1 MNIRLKKKTL
11 TLLSVAENILT
22 EHNSHTFSNFNHRT
36 STTLTPTPSATSI
49 TEPQQLSHLQQLQSH
64 NLSQQLSQK
73 LINSHT
79 YLAAKHCSSHSHTIS
94 VVHLHIIMSGNGL
107 LTL

>member
-1 MNIRLKKKTL
+1 MNIRLTKKKTL
-11 TLLSVAENILT
+11 TLLSVAEKK
-22 EHNSHTFSNFNHRT
+22 
-36 STTLTPTPSATSI
+36 
-49 TEPQQLSHLQQLQSH
+49 PQQLSHPHLQQLQSQ

-73 LINSHT
+73 LINSHM

-94 VVHLHIIMSGNGL
+94 AVHLHVIMLGKGL